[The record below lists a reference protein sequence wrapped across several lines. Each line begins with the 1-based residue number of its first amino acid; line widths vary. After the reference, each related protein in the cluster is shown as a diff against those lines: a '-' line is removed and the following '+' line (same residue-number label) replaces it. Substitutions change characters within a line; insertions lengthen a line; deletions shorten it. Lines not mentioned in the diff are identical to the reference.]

1 MLDADLITGPDPTA
15 PDPTAPG
22 DDPGGA
28 DPLAGLG
35 LAPADHLAVLGGP
48 ARRAPIPAG
57 LRAYLI
63 DTNTPPPP
71 PEHSPSGHGASSSSG
86 PAMVLTATGEPS
98 HLSPREVQILQAA
111 ADGHPTRVIA
121 GELGLSPL
129 TVQSRFARIRT
140 RLHTGDRAH
149 MVLLAL
155 RAGVIH

>member
-1 MLDADLITGPDPTA
+1 VRAASAASAGTHLDLLALQLNGHLAVVIGGQEHSGADRLHPPVRGIDQQELFLDTH
-15 PDPTAPG
+15 TAPG
-22 DDPGGA
+22 HHDSIR
-28 DPLAGLG
+28 
-35 LAPADHLAVLGGP
+35 VC
-48 ARRAPIPAG
+48 
-57 LRAYLI
+57 
-63 DTNTPPPP
+63 
-71 PEHSPSGHGASSSSG
+71 HGASSSSG

-140 RLHTGDRAH
+140 RLHTGDQAH